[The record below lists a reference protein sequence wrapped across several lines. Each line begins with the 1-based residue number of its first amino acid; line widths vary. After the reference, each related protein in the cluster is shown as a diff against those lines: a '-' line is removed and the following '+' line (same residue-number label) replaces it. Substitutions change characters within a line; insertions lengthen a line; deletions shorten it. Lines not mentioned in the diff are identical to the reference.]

1 MTKRFAGKT
10 AVITGAGSGIGFEIT
25 RQLVLEGASVVLN
38 DIHIKMGEEAA
49 NKIRQDSKGIGAC
62 VPFPGDASDPGFL
75 DELVR
80 YTTDQF
86 GGLNLAVA
94 NAGLTLFKNFFDV
107 KPSDLDAVID
117 LNFRG
122 TFFFTQATARQ
133 MAAQGEGG
141 RILLLSSV
149 TGIQAYPDLV
159 VYGMT
164 KAAIQLLA
172 KGLTLDLSPHNIT
185 INAIAPG
192 ATLTERT
199 RKDPDYKKT
208 WDQLTPI
215 RRVAQPEDMARA
227 ALFLLS
233 PDSSYITGQTIIV
246 DGGWTAAG
254 RYPE

>member
-1 MTKRFAGKT
+1 MIKRFAGKT
-10 AVITGAGSGIGFEIT
+10 AVITGAGSGIGFEIA
-25 RQLVLEGASVVLN
+25 RQLALEGASVVLN
-38 DIHIKMGEEAA
+38 DIHMKMGEEAA
-49 NKIRQDSKGIGAC
+49 NNIRQDSKGVC

-80 YTTDQF
+80 YTIDQF
-86 GGLNLAVA
+86 GRLNLAVA
-94 NAGLTLFKNFFDV
+94 NAGLTLFKKFFDV
-107 KPSDLDAVID
+107 KPSDLNAVID

-122 TFFFTQATARQ
+122 TFFFTQAAARQ
-133 MAAQGEGG
+133 MVAQGEGG
-141 RILLLSSV
+141 KVLLLSSV

-164 KAAIQLLA
+164 KAAIQLLV
-172 KGLTLDLSPHNIT
+172 KSLTLDLSPHNIT

-199 RKDPDYKKT
+199 REDPDYKKA

-215 RRVAQPEDMARA
+215 GRVAQPEDMARA

-233 PDSSYITGQTIIV
+233 SDSSYITGQTIIV
-246 DGGWTAAG
+246 DGGWTAVG
-254 RYPE
+254 HYPE